1 MREQTIQ
8 HITDTPDQGRS
19 NRDGLESADTLQ
31 ERVAAWLRLAILSGR
46 YAPGERLIQAEIADH
61 LKVSITPVRE
71 ALRDLAAEGVLTL
84 SPRRGVSVRTLTLDE
99 VRELRMLCA
108 ILERKCG
115 ELICERIRPDELHK
129 AEALDRTM
137 WSLTAQDDYFALNSQ
152 FHLFLYDT
160 ARSPE
165 LTAILRRIH
174 DAKMPYLPATF
185 QRANARFQDGL
196 TEHRAFLRACAD
208 HDPAAAGDIMMRHFD
223 VMFDHIEKMIV
234 EPRR

>member
-1 MREQTIQ
+1 MQEQTIH
-8 HITDTPDQGRS
+8 HITDTPDQGRPD
-19 NRDGLESADTLQ
+19 RGGLENADTLQ

-46 YAPGERLIQAEIADH
+46 YSPGERLIQAEIADH

-71 ALRDLAAEGVLTL
+71 ALRDLAAEGVLSL

-115 ELICERIRPDELHK
+115 ELICERIRPDELHQ
-129 AEALDRTM
+129 AEALDRAM
-137 WSLTAQDDYFALNSQ
+137 WSLDARDDYFALNSR

-208 HDPAAAGDIMMRHFD
+208 RDPAAAGDIMMRHFD
-223 VMFDHIEKMIV
+223 VMFDHIEQMIAD
-234 EPRR
+234 PRG